1 MDEALTSND
10 LLTMRQAGKVAARI
24 LKKLKKFISAGI
36 TTKDVE
42 LYFDNQLAAYPGMKP
57 AFKGYHGYPSSVCVS
72 VNDEVIHGI
81 PSKKRIIQD
90 GDLVSVDLGIEYQ
103 GLFVDTAYTYM
114 VGRVSKEAKQL
125 VKTTYKALYEGI
137 KQVKVG
143 AKVGDIASAVQ
154 TLAEGQGCS
163 VIRKF
168 VGHGIG
174 RKLHLSPEVPNF
186 GHPGQGQTL
195 EEAMVLAIE
204 PMVSAGGYDV
214 DILEDGWTAKT
225 ADKSLSAHFEHT
237 VAITK
242 KGPWI
247 LTG

>member
-90 GDLVSVDLGIEYQ
+90 GDLVSVDLGIEYR

-125 VKTTYKALYEGI
+125 VKTTYKALCEGI

-154 TLAEGQGCS
+154 TFAEGQGCS

-174 RKLHLSPEVPNF
+174 RKLHLPPEVPNF

-195 EEAMVLAIE
+195 EETMVLAIE

>member
-1 MDEALTSND
+1 MDEALTRND
-10 LLTMRQAGKVAARI
+10 LLTMREAGKVAARI
-24 LKKLKKFISAGI
+24 LKGLRKFIAAGI

-42 LYFDNQLAAYPGMKP
+42 LYFDRELAAYPGMKP

-72 VNDEVIHGI
+72 VNDEVIHAI
-81 PSKKRIIQD
+81 PSKKRKIED

-114 VGRVSKEAKQL
+114 IGKVSKEAKQL
-125 VKTTYKALYEGI
+125 VKTTYKALHEGI
-137 KQVKVG
+137 KQARVG
-143 AKVGDIASAVQ
+143 AKVGDISSAVQ
-154 TLAEGQGCS
+154 NFAEGKGCS

-174 RKLHLSPEVPNF
+174 RKLHLPPEIPNF
-186 GHPGQGQTL
+186 GEAGQGQTL
-195 EEAMVLAIE
+195 EETMVIAIE
-204 PMVSAGGYDV
+204 PMVSMGNFEVDV
-214 DILEDGWTAKT
+214 LEDGWTART
-225 ADKSLSAHFEHT
+225 ADRSLSAHFEHT

-247 LTG
+247 LTS

>member
-1 MDEALTSND
+1 MNEALTSSD
-10 LLTMRQAGKVAARI
+10 LLTMRNAGKVAARA
-24 LKKLKKFISAGI
+24 LTKLKRFIKAGI
-36 TTKDVE
+36 TTKDIE
-42 LYFDNQLAAYPGMKP
+42 NYFDKELAAYPGMKP

-81 PSKKRIIQD
+81 PSQKRKIED

-114 VGRVSKEAKQL
+114 VGKVSKEAKQL

-137 KQVKVG
+137 KQAKVG
-143 AKVGDIASAVQ
+143 AKVGDISSAVQ
-154 TLAEGQGCS
+154 SYAESHGCS

-174 RKLHLSPEVPNF
+174 RKLHLPPEVPNF
-186 GHPGQGQTL
+186 GNAGQSQTL
-195 EEAMVLAIE
+195 EETMVLAIE
-204 PMVSAGGYDV
+204 PMVSAGNFDV
-214 DILEDGWTAKT
+214 EVLDDGWTAKT
-225 ADKSLSAHFEHT
+225 TDNSLSAHFEHT
-237 VAITK
+237 VAITN

-247 LTG
+247 LTN